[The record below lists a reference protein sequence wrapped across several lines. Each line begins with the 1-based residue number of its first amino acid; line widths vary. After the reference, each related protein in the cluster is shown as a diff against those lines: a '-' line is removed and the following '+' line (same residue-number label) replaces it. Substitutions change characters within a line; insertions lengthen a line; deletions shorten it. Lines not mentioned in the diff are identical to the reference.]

1 MTNVHEPAVDSVELT
16 PAQQVAEFL
25 SSTVLFRGPDPDI
38 IRNHRMLPRTPAEE
52 RALRGDVDPMTRM
65 VVRNRVDTIATEARD
80 LLQHIASAPPAKWG
94 DMVTAV
100 FTASG
105 DLAMASSTGLTVF
118 SLVAHYPIKYIN
130 RHWAHSETVGVRDG
144 DLFTHNDSRFGNIHQ
159 PDQSM
164 FTPIFQGGELI
175 CWAGTI
181 VHEGENG
188 AREPGGM
195 PVTSESPY
203 DEGLRLSPLK
213 VGENL
218 RLRDDIVTYL
228 QNSVRDP
235 KLQVADMRARVAT
248 VVRMRQRLLDIADR
262 YGADV
267 LIGTLRGTLEDTAR
281 EVRRRVRA
289 LPDATIR
296 VARFTDSTLR
306 EPALV
311 KTCCELTVRDDT
323 VTIDLRGSAPQIGNR
338 ALNAIIATTKGLL
351 AHAFYGFMWPDLP
364 RNQAVMD
371 CIEFITDENSIL
383 DASGDV
389 PNALCITNL
398 FHAFVGVNHCLQK
411 LLFNNL
417 HNGNPAVTTELVSDW
432 WGEINTF
439 VYGGITQHG
448 AFSANLLGELNAAP
462 GGARRDRDG
471 EHSMAPN
478 MIPMA
483 DSGEVEVLED
493 EVPVIELASRRLL
506 CDNHG
511 PGQYRGGS
519 GVQQIVTY
527 ANSPMMAFGAQWTGS
542 RFPYLHGLFGGYGS
556 PVYPLLKVTGV
567 DALSELARSG
577 QGRDLDLV
585 RIMNERPFEGA
596 QYTSHS
602 GTYSLAPAAPGELW
616 LTSQGGGG
624 GYADVLDRDPEAVV
638 ADLAAGVISEWAAAE
653 LYQIR
658 WDPGTMRVLPKE
670 TADARNAVRRERLA
684 QAEPFEAFEA
694 RWISL
699 APPDDLP
706 FFGSWGDR
714 AKLYAGGGR
723 APMEA
728 GAIEPILLPPP
739 GR

>member
-1 MTNVHEPAVDSVELT
+1 MATVQEPPVDPVEPT
-16 PAQQVAEFL
+16 AEQQVAQFL
-25 SSTVLFRGPDPDI
+25 SSTTLFRGPDPDI
-38 IRNHRMLPRTPAEE
+38 IRNHRILPRTVVEE
-52 RALRGDVDPMTRM
+52 RALRRDIDQLTRM
-65 VVRNRVDTIATEARD
+65 VVRKRVETIATEARD

-105 DLAMASSTGLTVF
+105 DLAMASSTGLTLF

-130 RHWAHSETVGVRDG
+130 RHWARSETVGVRDG

-164 FTPIFQGGELI
+164 FTPIFHDGELI
-175 CWAGTI
+175 CWVGTI

-195 PVTSESPY
+195 PVTAESPY
-203 DEGLRLSPLK
+203 DEGLRLSPFK
-213 VGENL
+213 VGESL
-218 RLRDDIVTYL
+218 RLRDDLVTVL
-228 QNSVRDP
+228 QNAVRDP
-235 KLQVADMRARVAT
+235 KLQVADMRARVAA
-248 VVRMRQRLLDIADR
+248 VVRMRQRLLDIVDR
-262 YGADV
+262 HGADV
-267 LIGTLRGTLEDTAR
+267 LIATLRGTLEDTAR

-296 VARFTDSTLR
+296 AARFTDSTLR

-338 ALNAIIATTKGLL
+338 ALNAIISTTKGML
-351 AHAFYGFMWPDLP
+351 AHAFYGFVWPDLP

-371 CIEFITDENSIL
+371 CIEFITDEDSIL
-383 DASGDV
+383 DASNDV
-389 PNALCITNL
+389 PNALGITNV
-398 FHAFVGVNHCLQK
+398 FHAYVGVTHCLQK
-411 LLFNNL
+411 LIFNNL
-417 HNGNPAVTTELVSDW
+417 HSGNPAKTTELTSDW
-432 WGEINTF
+432 WSEINTF

-471 EHSMAPN
+471 EHSMAPS

-519 GVQQIVTY
+519 GIQQIVTH

-567 DALSELARSG
+567 DALSQLARSEHG
-577 QGRDLDLV
+577 CDLDLV
-585 RIMNERPFEGA
+585 RIMNERPFDGA
-596 QYTSHS
+596 QYSSHV
-602 GTYSLAPAAPGELW
+602 GTHPVTPVPPGELW

-624 GYADVLDRDPEAVV
+624 GYGDVLDRDPEAVI
-638 ADLAAGVISEWAAAE
+638 ADLAAGVISERTAAE
-653 LYQIR
+653 IYQVR
-658 WDPGTMRVLPKE
+658 WDTMTMRVLPE
-670 TADARNAVRRERLA
+670 STAAAREAARRKRLA
-684 QAEPFEAFEA
+684 KGEPFEAFEA
-694 RWISL
+694 RWTSPT
-699 APPDDLP
+699 PPEDLP
-706 FFGSWGDR
+706 VFGSWGDR
-714 AKLYAGGGR
+714 SKLFAAGARG
-723 APMEA
+723 PMDA
-728 GAIEPILLPPP
+728 AAIEPIHLPPP
-739 GR
+739 GP